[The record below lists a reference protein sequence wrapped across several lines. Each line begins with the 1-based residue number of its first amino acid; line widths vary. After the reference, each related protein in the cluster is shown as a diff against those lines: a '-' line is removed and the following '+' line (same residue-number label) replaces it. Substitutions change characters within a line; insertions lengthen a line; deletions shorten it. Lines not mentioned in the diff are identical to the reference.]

1 MSEDRLRQIAEE
13 LARLTEENSA
23 LLTRLSES
31 ERRFRSISRGVWK
44 LQEEERTRI
53 SRDLHDGIGQSLTA
67 LRIQLELLEQRV
79 AAEGSKLSSLS
90 SDASSA
96 RELAESCLADVRQLS
111 RMLRPPMLD
120 DLGLG
125 PTLRWLTRSLQEKT
139 GIAIALRM
147 EGEEERSDPAVETLV
162 YRVVQEA
169 LTNVVKHAGAREA
182 AVSVIRDAG
191 RIRVRVED
199 GGRGFDS
206 ARVLSASEDAGFG
219 VRAMR
224 DRVHYYDGSFR
235 LRSMP
240 GSGTVVEA
248 EIPLPAG
255 PAGPRVR

>member
-1 MSEDRLRQIAEE
+1 MTEDRLRQIAEE
-13 LARLTEENSA
+13 LARLTQENSA
-23 LLTRLSES
+23 LLARLSES
-31 ERRFRSISRGVWK
+31 ERRFRNISRGVWK

-79 AAEGSKLSSLS
+79 AAEGSKLSS
-90 SDASSA
+90 DAASA

-139 GIAIALRM
+139 GITIALRL
-147 EGEEERSDPAVETLV
+147 EGEEERADPAVETLV

-182 AVSVIRDAG
+182 AVAVTRDAH

-206 ARVLSASEDAGFG
+206 ARILSASEDAGFG

-224 DRVHYYDGSFR
+224 DRVHFYDGSFR

-248 EIPLPAG
+248 EIPLPAE
-255 PAGPRVR
+255 PAGPKA